1 VLSNPFASELAQ
13 DSQTPSP
20 ILLRKWP
27 CDVSSEIFGRNC
39 GVALGF
45 QAGMCCEKASASPLV
60 SVFSTTNPAFA
71 QRINTMI
78 FLNFYPCLSESSVVK
93 KRSIRCANGA
103 VTWGQRVAGNLTELQ
118 KNCKIKSFI

>member
-27 CDVSSEIFGRNC
+27 YDASSEIFGRKC
-39 GVALGF
+39 GVALGL
-45 QAGMCCEKASASPLV
+45 QAEMCCEKASASPLA
-60 SVFSTTNPAFA
+60 SVFSTTDPAFA
-71 QRINTMI
+71 QRIKTMI

-103 VTWGQRVAGNLTELQ
+103 VTWGQRLFT
-118 KNCKIKSFI
+118 IHS